1 MSGPLSDIRV
11 LDISTVLAGPNCAR
25 YFADFGADVIKVE
38 KPGAGDS
45 LRGMAWRDPRDGN
58 GLWSKLVNRNKRNI
72 ALDLKDATDR
82 DLFLSLLDGA
92 HVLVENFR
100 PGTLERLDLHPDTLI
115 ARNPKLVIV
124 RVSGFGQDGPYAK
137 RPGFASIAE
146 SMAGLAAVSGE
157 PDGPPMLPAIALT
170 DEVTGI
176 TAAFA
181 AMVALHSGVGQVVDV
196 NLLTTIFQMMGPVIS
211 LYQLTGELQPR
222 LGSGLPYTV
231 PRGVYQC
238 ADGKWVGVSASSDS
252 VAARVMKILDLEHDD
267 RFTTF
272 AGRMQHRE
280 LLQELM
286 GTWCSTRTR
295 DEVVAIFEQAEA
307 AVGPVFDM
315 ADIAVDPHFA
325 ARNMIQVV
333 GDTPMQGVI
342 AALVFQAHPKTLPP
356 QSPRQ
361 ASSPMIPRLAAGS
374 VSAEK
379 PETFGRFASTT

>member
-1 MSGPLSDIRV
+1 MTGPLSDIRV
-11 LDISTVLAGPNCAR
+11 VDISTVLAGPNCAR
-25 YFADFGADVIKVE
+25 YLADFGADVIKVE
-38 KPGAGDS
+38 RPDTGDS
-45 LRGMAWRDPRDGN
+45 LRGMAWRDPRDGS
-58 GLWSKLVNRNKRNI
+58 GLWWKLVNRNKRNI
-72 ALDLKDATDR
+72 ALDLKDSDDR
-82 DLFLSLLDGA
+82 ELFLRLLDNA

-100 PGTLERLDLHPDTLI
+100 PGTLERLDLHPDALI
-115 ARNPKLVIV
+115 ARNPKLVVV

-238 ADGKWVGVSASSDS
+238 VDSKWVGVSASSDT
-252 VAARVMKILDLEHDD
+252 VAARVMKILGLENDE

-280 LLQELM
+280 LLQQLM
-286 GTWCSTRTR
+286 GDWCSTRTR
-295 DEVVAIFEQAEA
+295 DEVVAIFEEAEA

-315 ADIAVDPHFA
+315 SDIASDPHYA
-325 ARNMIQVV
+325 ARHMIQTV
-333 GDTPMQGVI
+333 GNTPMQGLI
-342 AALVFQAHPKTLPP
+342 ASLSKTPGVLDHEGR
-356 QSPRQ
+356 SLDADR
-361 ASSPMIPRLAAGS
+361 
-374 VSAEK
+374 AEITDIGWK
-379 PETFGRFASTT
+379 SKN

>member
-25 YFADFGADVIKVE
+25 YLADFGADVIKVE
-38 KPGAGDS
+38 RPDTGDS
-45 LRGMAWRDPRDGN
+45 LRGMAWRDPRDGS
-58 GLWSKLVNRNKRNI
+58 GLWWKLVNRNKRNI
-72 ALDLKDATDR
+72 ALDLKNADDR
-82 DLFLSLLDGA
+82 ELFLHLLDEA
-92 HVLVENFR
+92 NVLVENFR
-100 PGTLERLDLHPDTLI
+100 PGTLERLDLHPDALI
-115 ARNPKLVIV
+115 ARNPKLIV
-124 RVSGFGQDGPYAK
+124 VRISGFGQDGPYAK

-146 SMAGLAAVSGE
+146 SMAGLAAISGE

-181 AMVALHSGVGQVVDV
+181 AMVALHSGIGQVVDV

-211 LYQLTGELQPR
+211 LFKLSGELQPR

-238 ADGKWVGVSASSDS
+238 EDGKWVGVSASSDT
-252 VAARVMKILDLEHDD
+252 VAARVMKILGLETDE

-272 AGRMQHRE
+272 AGRMEHRE

-286 GTWCSTRTR
+286 GQWCATRTR
-295 DEVVAIFEQAEA
+295 DEVVAIFEDAEA

-315 ADIAVDPHFA
+315 SDIATDPHYA
-325 ARNMIQVV
+325 ARNMIQIV
-333 GDTPMQGVI
+333 GDTPMQGLI
-342 AALVFQAHPKTLPP
+342 AALSKTPGELR
-356 QSPRQ
+356 SE
-361 ASSPMIPRLAAGS
+361 G
-374 VSAEK
+374 K
-379 PETFGRFASTT
+379 PNDSDRVDIVKNGWKPLQ

>member
-25 YFADFGADVIKVE
+25 YLADFGADVIKVE
-38 KPGAGDS
+38 RPDTGDS
-45 LRGMAWRDPRDGN
+45 LRSMAWRDPRDGS
-58 GLWSKLVNRNKRNI
+58 GLWWKLVNRNKRNI
-72 ALDLKDATDR
+72 ALDLKNADDR
-82 DLFLSLLDGA
+82 ELFLRLLDEA
-92 HVLVENFR
+92 NVLVENFR
-100 PGTLERLDLHPDTLI
+100 PGTLERLDLHPDMLI
-115 ARNPKLVIV
+115 ARNPKLVVV

-146 SMAGLAAVSGE
+146 SMAGLAAISGD

-211 LYQLTGELQPR
+211 LFKLSGELQPR

-238 ADGKWVGVSASSDS
+238 VDGKWVGVSASSDT
-252 VAARVMKILDLEHDD
+252 VAARVMKILGLETDE

-272 AGRMQHRE
+272 AGRMEHRE

-286 GTWCSTRTR
+286 GKWCATRTR
-295 DEVVAIFEQAEA
+295 DEVVAIFEAAEA

-315 ADIAVDPHFA
+315 SDIANDQHYA
-325 ARNMIQVV
+325 ARNMIQIV
-333 GDTPMQGVI
+333 GDTPMQGLI
-342 AALVFQAHPKTLPP
+342 AALSKTPGVL
-356 QSPRQ
+356 RD
-361 ASSPMIPRLAAGS
+361 
-374 VSAEK
+374 E
-379 PETFGRFASTT
+379 GRALDADRDDITTRGWLNRRAP

>member
-25 YFADFGADVIKVE
+25 YLADFGADVIKVE
-38 KPGAGDS
+38 RPDTGDS
-45 LRGMAWRDPRDGN
+45 LRGMAWRDPRDGS
-58 GLWSKLVNRNKRNI
+58 GLWWKLVNRNKRNI
-72 ALDLKDATDR
+72 ALDLKNADDR
-82 DLFLSLLDGA
+82 ELFLHLLDDA
-92 HVLVENFR
+92 NVLVENFR
-100 PGTLERLDLHPDTLI
+100 PGTLERLDLHPDMLI
-115 ARNPKLVIV
+115 ARNPKLVVV

-146 SMAGLAAVSGE
+146 SMAGLAAISGD

-211 LYQLTGELQPR
+211 LYKLSGELQPR

-238 ADGKWVGVSASSDS
+238 VDGKWVGVSASSDT
-252 VAARVMKILDLEHDD
+252 VAARVMKILGFETDE

-272 AGRMQHRE
+272 GGRMEHRE

-286 GTWCSTRTR
+286 GKWCATRTR
-295 DEVVAIFEQAEA
+295 DEVVAIFEEAEA

-315 ADIAVDPHFA
+315 SDIASDPHYA
-325 ARNMIQVV
+325 ARNMIQIV
-333 GDTPMQGVI
+333 GDTPMQGLI
-342 AALVFQAHPKTLPP
+342 AALSKTPGELRWEGRPNN
-356 QSPRQ
+356 SD
-361 ASSPMIPRLAAGS
+361 SEDIVNNGW
-374 VSAEK
+374 K
-379 PETFGRFASTT
+379 PLQ

>member
-25 YFADFGADVIKVE
+25 YLADFGADVIKVE
-38 KPGAGDS
+38 RPDTGDS
-45 LRGMAWRDPRDGN
+45 LRGMAWRDPRDGS
-58 GLWSKLVNRNKRNI
+58 GLWWKLVNRNKRNI
-72 ALDLKDATDR
+72 ALDLKNPEDR
-82 DLFLSLLDGA
+82 ELFLKLLDEA
-92 HVLVENFR
+92 NVLVENFR
-100 PGTLERLDLHPDTLI
+100 PGTLERLDLHPDMLI
-115 ARNPKLVIV
+115 ARNPKLVVV

-146 SMAGLAAVSGE
+146 SMAGLAAISGD

-211 LYQLTGELQPR
+211 LFKLSSELQPR

-238 ADGKWVGVSASSDS
+238 EDGKWVGVSASSDT
-252 VAARVMKILDLEHDD
+252 VAARVMTILGLETDQ

-272 AGRMQHRE
+272 SGRMEHRE

-286 GTWCSTRTR
+286 GKWCATRTR
-295 DEVVAIFEQAEA
+295 DEVVAIFEEAEA

-315 ADIAVDPHFA
+315 SDIASDPHYA
-325 ARNMIQVV
+325 ARNMIQIV
-333 GDTPMQGVI
+333 GETPMQGLI
-342 AALVFQAHPKTLPP
+342 ATLSKTPGVLRSEGKPKD
-356 QSPRQ
+356 SDRVD
-361 ASSPMIPRLAAGS
+361 IVKNGW
-374 VSAEK
+374 K
-379 PETFGRFASTT
+379 PLQ

>member
-38 KPGAGDS
+38 RPGAGDS
-45 LRGMAWRDPRDGN
+45 LRGMAWRDPRDGS

-100 PGTLERLDLHPDTLI
+100 PGTLERLNLHPDTLI

-252 VAARVMKILDLEHDD
+252 VAARVMKILGLEHDD

-280 LLQELM
+280 LLQQLM
-286 GTWCSTRTR
+286 DTWCSTRTR
-295 DEVVAIFEQAEA
+295 DEVVEIFEQAEA

-333 GDTPMQGVI
+333 GDTPMQGLI
-342 AALVFQAHPKTLPP
+342 AALSKTPGEL
-356 QSPRQ
+356 RWE
-361 ASSPMIPRLAAGS
+361 G
-374 VSAEK
+374 K
-379 PETFGRFASTT
+379 PNNADRDDIVNRGWNHSQ

>member
-25 YFADFGADVIKVE
+25 YLADFGADVIKVE
-38 KPGAGDS
+38 RPDTGDS
-45 LRGMAWRDPRDGN
+45 LRGMAWRDPRDGS
-58 GLWSKLVNRNKRNI
+58 GLWWKLVNRNKRNI
-72 ALDLKDATDR
+72 ALDLKDADDR
-82 DLFLSLLDGA
+82 ELFLRLLDDA
-92 HVLVENFR
+92 NVLVENFR
-100 PGTLERLDLHPDTLI
+100 PGTLERLDLHPDVLI

-157 PDGPPMLPAIALT
+157 PDGPPLLPAIALT

-211 LYQLTGELQPR
+211 LYKLTGELQPR

-238 ADGKWVGVSASSDS
+238 VDGKWVGVSASSDS
-252 VAARVMKILDLEHDD
+252 VAARVMKILGLEADT

-272 AGRMQHRE
+272 AGRMEHRE
-280 LLQELM
+280 LLQEMM

-295 DEVVAIFEQAEA
+295 DEVVAIFEEAEA
-307 AVGPVFDM
+307 AVGPIFDM
-315 ADIAVDPHFA
+315 SDIATDPHYA
-325 ARNMIQVV
+325 ARNMIQIV
-333 GDTPMQGVI
+333 GDTPMQGLI
-342 AALVFQAHPKTLPP
+342 AALSKTPGVL
-356 QSPRQ
+356 SH
-361 ASSPMIPRLAAGS
+361 
-374 VSAEK
+374 E
-379 PETFGRFASTT
+379 GRSLNADRDNIVARGWTKRTNY

>member
-38 KPGAGDS
+38 RPGTGDS
-45 LRGMAWRDPRDGN
+45 LRGMAWRDPRDGS
-58 GLWSKLVNRNKRNI
+58 GLWWKLVNRNKRNI
-72 ALDLKDATDR
+72 ALDLKDTDDR
-82 DLFLSLLDGA
+82 ELFLQLLDDA
-92 HVLVENFR
+92 NVLVENFR
-100 PGTLERLDLHPDTLI
+100 PGTLERLDLHPDMLI
-115 ARNPKLVIV
+115 ARNPKLVVV

-146 SMAGLAAVSGE
+146 SMAGLAAISGE

-211 LYQLTGELQPR
+211 LFKLSGELQPR

-238 ADGKWVGVSASSDS
+238 VDGKWVGVSASSDS
-252 VAARVMKILDLEHDD
+252 VAARVMKILGLETDE

-272 AGRMQHRE
+272 AGRMEHRE

-286 GTWCSTRTR
+286 GKWCATRTR
-295 DEVVAIFEQAEA
+295 DEVVAIFEEAEA

-315 ADIAVDPHFA
+315 SDIASDPHYA
-325 ARNMIQVV
+325 ARNMIQIV
-333 GDTPMQGVI
+333 GDTPMQGLI
-342 AALVFQAHPKTLPP
+342 AALSKTPGELRWEGRPNN
-356 QSPRQ
+356 SD
-361 ASSPMIPRLAAGS
+361 SEDIVNNGW
-374 VSAEK
+374 K
-379 PETFGRFASTT
+379 PLQ

>member
-25 YFADFGADVIKVE
+25 YLADFGADVIKVE
-38 KPGAGDS
+38 RPDTGDS
-45 LRGMAWRDPRDGN
+45 LRGMAWRDPRDGT
-58 GLWSKLVNRNKRNI
+58 GLWWKLVNRNKRNI
-72 ALDLKDATDR
+72 ALDLKNTEDR
-82 DLFLSLLDGA
+82 ELFLRLLDDA
-92 HVLVENFR
+92 NVLVENFR
-100 PGTLERLDLHPDTLI
+100 PGTLERLDLHPDELI

-146 SMAGLAAVSGE
+146 SMAGLAAISGE

-211 LYQLTGELQPR
+211 LFKLSGELQPR
-222 LGSGLPYTV
+222 LGSELPYTV

-238 ADGKWVGVSASSDS
+238 VDGKWVGVSASSDT
-252 VAARVMKILDLEHDD
+252 VAARVMKILGLETDE

-272 AGRMQHRE
+272 VGRMDNRE

-286 GTWCSTRTR
+286 GQWCATRTR
-295 DEVVAIFEQAEA
+295 DEVVSIFEEAEA

-315 ADIAVDPHFA
+315 SDIATDPHYA
-325 ARNMIQVV
+325 ARNMIQIV
-333 GDTPMQGVI
+333 GDTPMQGLI
-342 AALVFQAHPKTLPP
+342 AALSKTPGVLRDEGHALDADHDDIATNGWK
-356 QSPRQ
+356 SNT
-361 ASSPMIPRLAAGS
+361 I
-374 VSAEK
+374 
-379 PETFGRFASTT
+379 

>member
-25 YFADFGADVIKVE
+25 YLADFGADVIKVE
-38 KPGAGDS
+38 RPDTGDS
-45 LRGMAWRDPRDGN
+45 LRGMAWRDPRDGS
-58 GLWSKLVNRNKRNI
+58 GLWWKLVNRNKRNI
-72 ALDLKDATDR
+72 ALDLKNADDR
-82 DLFLSLLDGA
+82 ELFLKLLDDA
-92 HVLVENFR
+92 NVLVENFR
-100 PGTLERLDLHPDTLI
+100 PGTLERLDLHPDMLI
-115 ARNPKLVIV
+115 ARNPKLVVV

-146 SMAGLAAVSGE
+146 SMAGLAAISGD

-211 LYQLTGELQPR
+211 LFKLSGELQPR

-238 ADGKWVGVSASSDS
+238 VDGKWVGVSASSDS
-252 VAARVMKILDLEHDD
+252 VAARVMKILGLETDT

-272 AGRMQHRE
+272 AGRMEHRE

-286 GTWCSTRTR
+286 GKWCATRTR
-295 DEVVAIFEQAEA
+295 DEVVAIFEEAEA

-315 ADIAVDPHFA
+315 SDIATDPHYA
-325 ARNMIQVV
+325 ARNMIQIV
-333 GDTPMQGVI
+333 GDTPMQGLI
-342 AALVFQAHPKTLPP
+342 AALSKTPGELR
-356 QSPRQ
+356 SE
-361 ASSPMIPRLAAGS
+361 G
-374 VSAEK
+374 K
-379 PETFGRFASTT
+379 PNDSDRVDIVKNGWKPLQ